1 MTHAANPAGPVHG
14 ANAAQSVIT
23 RGLAASLL
31 CLLAACVA
39 TPPAPVAE
47 RVPQRTVVRPD
58 PGPRPSVASAGSS
71 TASSASATSAAAA
84 QRTPRNR
91 AASEDPR
98 PESYIVKRGDTL
110 YSIALDNGVEYREL
124 AEWNDLEDANRIRIG
139 QSLRLRAPGSVA
151 GADGVQTRP
160 ILSSAAPEAR
170 ALDEAPALRP
180 LPGASQPATQSA
192 AQPTSP
198 AAAQSAAQPAAQS
211 AAQSAAQPSTPA
223 ASNSLLRSGPLAR
236 KLPYSEQNLALLSK
250 PEPVA
255 LAPSSASASVASP
268 AASAT
273 PTLPAAP
280 PATPP
285 AAQPAPQ
292 AAPGASAANAQANTD
307 GDGDDDNIDW
317 AWPSNGKLLAGFS
330 EPANKGIDLAGRI
343 GDPVLAAAAG
353 KVVYS
358 GQGLRGYGK
367 LVIIKHNKTFLSAYA
382 HNSNILVKEGQSVTR
397 GQRIAEIGNT
407 DSDSAKLHF
416 EIRRFGKPTDPI
428 KFLPAR

>member
-1 MTHAANPAGPVHG
+1 MTHAANPVHSARPVHA

-58 PGPRPSVASAGSS
+58 PGPRPVAASAGSS

-84 QRTPRNR
+84 QRTPRHR

-170 ALDEAPALRP
+170 ALDETPALRP
-180 LPGASQPATQSA
+180 LPGASQPAT
-192 AQPTSP
+192 P

-211 AAQSAAQPSTPA
+211 ATQPATPA

-250 PEPVA
+250 PEPAA

-273 PTLPAAP
+273 PTL
-280 PATPP
+280 P

-407 DSDSAKLHF
+407 DSDSPKLHF

>member
-1 MTHAANPAGPVHG
+1 MTQPWMTSLSMMLPL
-14 ANAAQSVIT
+14 SMMLRLLT
-23 RGLAASLL
+23 RATVAVLL
-31 CLLAACVA
+31 GLLAGCVA
-39 TPPAPVAE
+39 SPPAPVAE
-47 RVPQRTVVRPD
+47 RQPQPTVLRPD
-58 PGPRPSVASAGSS
+58 PGPRPAAASAATSS
-71 TASSASATSAAAA
+71 AASASAA
-84 QRTPRNR
+84 QRSARNR

-124 AEWNDLEDANRIRIG
+124 AEWNDLEDANRLRIG
-139 QSLRLRAPGSVA
+139 QSLRLRAPAGSVA

-170 ALDEAPALRP
+170 ALDEAPVVRP
-180 LPGASQPATQSA
+180 LPGASQSATPS
-192 AQPTSP
+192 
-198 AAAQSAAQPAAQS
+198 AQSAAPAATP
-211 AAQSAAQPSTPA
+211 AAPTAAPTAAPSA

-250 PEPVA
+250 PEPAAV
-255 LAPSSASASVASP
+255 APSSARASVASP

-273 PTLPAAP
+273 PTL

-407 DSDSAKLHF
+407 DSDTPKLHF

>member
-1 MTHAANPAGPVHG
+1 MT
-14 ANAAQSVIT
+14 QSLMTSLSMMMPLSMMLRLLT
-23 RGLAASLL
+23 RATVAVLL
-31 CLLAACVA
+31 GLLAGCVA
-39 TPPAPVAE
+39 SPPAPVAE
-47 RVPQRTVVRPD
+47 RQPQPTVLRPD
-58 PGPRPSVASAGSS
+58 PGPRPAAASAA
-71 TASSASATSAAAA
+71 ASSAASAAAA
-84 QRTPRNR
+84 QRSARNR

-124 AEWNDLEDANRIRIG
+124 AEWNELEDANRIRIG

-151 GADGVQTRP
+151 GAEGVQTRP

-170 ALDEAPALRP
+170 ALDEAPVVRP
-180 LPGASQPATQSA
+180 LPGASQSATPS
-192 AQPTSP
+192 
-198 AAAQSAAQPAAQS
+198 AQSAAPSATPAATP
-211 AAQSAAQPSTPA
+211 AAPTAAPSA

-236 KLPYSEQNLALLSK
+236 KLPYSDQNLALLSK
-250 PEPVA
+250 PEPAAV
-255 LAPSSASASVASP
+255 APSSASAGP
-268 AASAT
+268 AV
-273 PTLPAAP
+273 AP
-280 PATPP
+280 PVAPTSVPTPAPP
-285 AAQPAPQ
+285 AAQPAQQ
-292 AAPGASAANAQANTD
+292 AVPAPAASGAQAD
-307 GDGDDDNIDW
+307 ADADDDNIDW

-407 DSDSAKLHF
+407 DSDTPKLHF

>member
-1 MTHAANPAGPVHG
+1 MTHAANPAGPAGPVHG

-58 PGPRPSVASAGSS
+58 PGPRPGAASAGSS
-71 TASSASATSAAAA
+71 TASSAATATSAAAA
-84 QRTPRNR
+84 QRTPRHR
-91 AASEDPR
+91 AASEDPH

-110 YSIALDNGVEYREL
+110 YSIALDNGIEYREL

-139 QSLRLRAPGSVA
+139 QSLRLRAPAGSVS

-170 ALDEAPALRP
+170 ALDEAPVVRP
-180 LPGASQPATQSA
+180 LPGASQSATPS
-192 AQPTSP
+192 
-198 AAAQSAAQPAAQS
+198 AQSAAPAATP
-211 AAQSAAQPSTPA
+211 AAPTAAPTAAPSA

-236 KLPYSEQNLALLSK
+236 KLPYSDQNLALLSK
-250 PEPVA
+250 PEPAAV
-255 LAPSSASASVASP
+255 APSSASASVASP

-273 PTLPAAP
+273 PTL

-407 DSDSAKLHF
+407 DSDSPKLHF

>member
-1 MTHAANPAGPVHG
+1 MTHAANPVHSARPVHA

-58 PGPRPSVASAGSS
+58 PGPRPVAASAGSS
-71 TASSASATSAAAA
+71 TASSAATATSAAAA

-180 LPGASQPATQSA
+180 LPGASQPAT
-192 AQPTSP
+192 P

-211 AAQSAAQPSTPA
+211 AAQPAAQSAAQPA

-250 PEPVA
+250 PEPAA

-273 PTLPAAP
+273 PT
-280 PATPP
+280 PP
-285 AAQPAPQ
+285 AAQPTAQPTPQ

-307 GDGDDDNIDW
+307 GDGDDDSIDW

-330 EPANKGIDLAGRI
+330 EPANKGIDMAGRI

-407 DSDSAKLHF
+407 DSDSPKLHF

>member
-58 PGPRPSVASAGSS
+58 PGPRPVEASAATTSAGSS
-71 TASSASATSAAAA
+71 TASSAAAA

-110 YSIALDNGVEYREL
+110 YSIALDNGIEYREL

-139 QSLRLRAPGSVA
+139 QSLRLRAPAGSVS

-192 AQPTSP
+192 AQSASRPTGRFPPLCAPRFIGWS
-198 AAAQSAAQPAAQS
+198 
-211 AAQSAAQPSTPA
+211 
-223 ASNSLLRSGPLAR
+223 RSGW
-236 KLPYSEQNLALLSK
+236 
-250 PEPVA
+250 
-255 LAPSSASASVASP
+255 
-268 AASAT
+268 T
-273 PTLPAAP
+273 
-280 PATPP
+280 
-285 AAQPAPQ
+285 
-292 AAPGASAANAQANTD
+292 NTRH
-307 GDGDDDNIDW
+307 
-317 AWPSNGKLLAGFS
+317 P
-330 EPANKGIDLAGRI
+330 R
-343 GDPVLAAAAG
+343 
-353 KVVYS
+353 
-358 GQGLRGYGK
+358 
-367 LVIIKHNKTFLSAYA
+367 
-382 HNSNILVKEGQSVTR
+382 
-397 GQRIAEIGNT
+397 
-407 DSDSAKLHF
+407 
-416 EIRRFGKPTDPI
+416 
-428 KFLPAR
+428 

>member
-1 MTHAANPAGPVHG
+1 
-14 ANAAQSVIT
+14 
-23 RGLAASLL
+23 
-31 CLLAACVA
+31 
-39 TPPAPVAE
+39 
-47 RVPQRTVVRPD
+47 VRPD
-58 PGPRPSVASAGSS
+58 PGPRPVAASAGSS

-84 QRTPRNR
+84 QRTPRHR

-180 LPGASQPATQSA
+180 LPGASQPT
-192 AQPTSP
+192 
-198 AAAQSAAQPAAQS
+198 
-211 AAQSAAQPSTPA
+211 TPA
-223 ASNSLLRSGPLAR
+223 AVQPATQPATPAVSTSLLRSGPLAR

-250 PEPVA
+250 PEPAA

-273 PTLPAAP
+273 PTLPAAQ
-280 PATPP
+280 P

-407 DSDSAKLHF
+407 DSDSPKLHF

>member
-1 MTHAANPAGPVHG
+1 MT
-14 ANAAQSVIT
+14 QSLMTSLSMMMPLSMMLRLLT
-23 RGLAASLL
+23 RATVAVLL
-31 CLLAACVA
+31 GLLAGCVA
-39 TPPAPVAE
+39 SPPAPVAE
-47 RVPQRTVVRPD
+47 RQPQPTVLRPD
-58 PGPRPSVASAGSS
+58 PGPLPAAASAA
-71 TASSASATSAAAA
+71 ASSAASAAAA
-84 QRTPRNR
+84 QRSARNR

-151 GADGVQTRP
+151 GAEGVQTRP

-170 ALDEAPALRP
+170 ALDEAPVVRP
-180 LPGASQPATQSA
+180 LPGASQSATPS
-192 AQPTSP
+192 
-198 AAAQSAAQPAAQS
+198 AQSAAPPATPAAP
-211 AAQSAAQPSTPA
+211 AATPAAAPSA

-236 KLPYSEQNLALLSK
+236 KLPYSDQNLALLSK
-250 PEPVA
+250 PEPAAV
-255 LAPSSASASVASP
+255 APSSASAGP
-268 AASAT
+268 AV
-273 PTLPAAP
+273 AP
-280 PATPP
+280 PVAPTSVPTPAPP
-285 AAQPAPQ
+285 AAQPAQQ
-292 AAPGASAANAQANTD
+292 AVPAPAASGAQAD
-307 GDGDDDNIDW
+307 ADADDDNIDW

>member
-1 MTHAANPAGPVHG
+1 MTHAANPANPANPARPVHA
-14 ANAAQSVIT
+14 ANAAYSFIT

-71 TASSASATSAAAA
+71 TASSTAAA

-124 AEWNDLEDANRIRIG
+124 AEWNDLEDANRIRVG
-139 QSLRLRAPGSVA
+139 QSLRLRAPAGSVS

-180 LPGASQPATQSA
+180 LPGNSQPATQSA

-198 AAAQSAAQPAAQS
+198 AAAQSAAQSAAQPAAQS
-211 AAQSAAQPSTPA
+211 APPA
-223 ASNSLLRSGPLAR
+223 ARTSLLRSGPLAR

-273 PTLPAAP
+273 PTPPAAP

>member
-14 ANAAQSVIT
+14 AHAAQSVIT

-58 PGPRPSVASAGSS
+58 PGPRPVEASAATTSAGSS
-71 TASSASATSAAAA
+71 TASSAAAA

-110 YSIALDNGVEYREL
+110 YSIALDNGIEYREL

-139 QSLRLRAPGSVA
+139 QSLRLRAPAGSVS

-192 AQPTSP
+192 AQSASP
-198 AAAQSAAQPAAQS
+198 ATAQPAEQPAAQPAAQP
-211 AAQSAAQPSTPA
+211 ATPA

-250 PEPVA
+250 PEPAA

-280 PATPP
+280 PA
-285 AAQPAPQ
+285 AQPAPQ

-307 GDGDDDNIDW
+307 TDGDDDNIDW

-397 GQRIAEIGNT
+397 GQRIAESGNT
-407 DSDSAKLHF
+407 DSDSPKLHF